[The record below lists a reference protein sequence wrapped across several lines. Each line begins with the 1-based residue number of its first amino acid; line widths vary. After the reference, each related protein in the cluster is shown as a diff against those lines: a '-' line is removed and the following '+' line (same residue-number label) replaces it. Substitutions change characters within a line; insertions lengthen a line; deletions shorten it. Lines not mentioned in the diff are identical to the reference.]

1 MSFSHIHFSLNSL
14 LRTLAV
20 HSSSI
25 KVAKTRRSLSQ
36 SFFFSLSAMLAFAY
50 VTGVA
55 RAVDTAR
62 VKKKG
67 RGNCRRRYTVRLLA
81 GLMPSAFGK

>member
-1 MSFSHIHFSLNSL
+1 MY
-14 LRTLAV
+14 
-20 HSSSI
+20 SSSL
-25 KVAKTRRSLSQ
+25 KVAKISLSLSL
-36 SFFFSLSAMLAFAY
+36 SFLSLSAMLAFAY

-67 RGNCRRRYTVRLLA
+67 RGNCRRRYSPGSPARSWTDAVCIWQ
-81 GLMPSAFGK
+81 MKT